1 MEKLLL
7 IKLSALGDL
16 AQVEPFL
23 PCIADKYQITLLTS
37 PVGYAYYQDNENIND
52 FIVLEDKRVRT
63 LLKTIPKYIGQYDV
77 VLDLQGNDRSAVL
90 SFFSFKPVYGC
101 HTKYYRYEP
110 LSDYEKKF
118 IVKASV
124 LHRVTLSTIKQLP
137 GVDVKFPSFAARHG
151 EYIVLNMGASPG
163 WESKRIPAAEWRKIS
178 RYLTDRY
185 GLPYVLTGSS
195 DEFDYIET
203 TARQLVGKYENLA
216 GKTSMQDL
224 KKILAEAAL
233 TVSTDS
239 GPMQIS
245 AVKQT
250 PTIGLFGA
258 TNWIRSA
265 PFGYWSK
272 AVFSKQVYADGI
284 PPETSLRDS
293 GSYYSG
299 IDVRDGIAEL
309 DDVIKQ
315 RLPAK

>member
-1 MEKLLL
+1 MEKLLI

-37 PVGYAYYQDNENIND
+37 PLGYAYYQDDENIKD
-52 FIVLEDKRVRT
+52 FIILEDKRIRT
-63 LLKTIPKYIGQYDV
+63 LFKTIPKYMGRYDV

-90 SFFSFKPVYGC
+90 SFFSLKPVYGC

-110 LSDYEKKF
+110 LTDYEKKF
-118 IVKASV
+118 IVKTSV

-137 GVDVKFPSFAARHG
+137 GVDVVFPSFEARHG

-163 WESKRIPAAEWRKIS
+163 WESKRIPAVEWRKIS
-178 RYLTDRY
+178 RYLTDKY
-185 GLPYVLTGSS
+185 GLPYVLTGGS

-203 TARQLVGKYENLA
+203 TARQLVGKYDNLA
-216 GKTSMQDL
+216 GKTSMQEL
-224 KKILAEAAL
+224 KKILGGAAL

-245 AVKQT
+245 AVRQT

-265 PFGYWSK
+265 PFGFWSK
-272 AVFSKQVYADGI
+272 AVFSKLVYADEI
-284 PPETSLRDS
+284 PPETSMRET
-293 GSYYSG
+293 GPYYSG
-299 IDVRDGIAEL
+299 IDVRDAVAEL
-309 DDVIKQ
+309 DEVIKK